1 MIIKGV
7 FTILLFY
14 VIGIGASHL
23 IGGVI
28 PGSVCGML
36 LLFAAL
42 CLGIVKPDNVRSV
55 ARALTQNMAVLFVPA
70 GVGIMAQYDLIA
82 QNWVGILTIT
92 IVCTLLVLLSTGGI
106 AQYLNNRFKNN
117 NTNNSK

>member
-7 FTILLFY
+7 FIILLFY

-92 IVCTLLVLLSTGGI
+92 IVCTLIVLLSTGGI
-106 AQYLNNRFKNN
+106 AQYLNNHFKNN
-117 NTNNSK
+117 NTNNGK

>member
-82 QNWVGILTIT
+82 QNWVGILSIT

-106 AQYLNNRFKNN
+106 AQYLNNHFKNN
-117 NTNNSK
+117 NTNNGK

>member
-1 MIIKGV
+1 MILKGV
-7 FTILLFY
+7 FIILSFY
-14 VIGIGASHL
+14 ILGIVSSNL
-23 IGGVI
+23 IGGLI

-42 CLGIVKPDNVRSV
+42 CGGIVKPDSVRSV

-82 QNWVGILTIT
+82 QNWVGIITIT
-92 IVCTLLVLLSTGGI
+92 IMCTLLVLLSTGGI
-106 AQYLNNRFKNN
+106 AQYLNNHFKNN
-117 NTNNSK
+117 DINKSK

>member
-1 MIIKGV
+1 MIIKGIC
-7 FTILLFY
+7 TILAFY
-14 VIGIGASHL
+14 FLGIGLSAL
-23 IGGVI
+23 IGGLI

-42 CLGIVKPDNVRSV
+42 CLRIVKPDDVRTV

-70 GVGIMAQYDLIA
+70 GVGIMAQYELIA
-82 QNWVGILTIT
+82 QNWVGVITIT

-106 AQYLNNRFKNN
+106 AQYLNNRSRNN
-117 NTNNSK
+117 NIKTR

>member
-1 MIIKGV
+1 MIIKGICI
-7 FTILLFY
+7 ILSFY
-14 VIGIGASHL
+14 AVGIGISHL
-23 IGGVI
+23 IGGII

-42 CLGIVKPDNVRSV
+42 CMRIVKPDSVRSV

-82 QNWVGILTIT
+82 QNWVGIISIT
-92 IVCTLLVLLSTGGI
+92 IVSTLLVLLTTGSI
-106 AQYLNNRFKNN
+106 AQYLNNRIKNKR
-117 NTNNSK
+117 TNNR

>member
-7 FTILLFY
+7 FAILLFY
-14 VIGIGASHL
+14 VIGIGASQL

-42 CLGIVKPDNVRSV
+42 CLGIVKPDNVRIV

-106 AQYLNNRFKNN
+106 AQYINNHFKNN
-117 NTNNSK
+117 NTNNGK

>member
-7 FTILLFY
+7 FIILLFY

>member
-7 FTILLFY
+7 FTTLLFY

-42 CLGIVKPDNVRSV
+42 CMGIVKPDSVRSV

-70 GVGIMAQYDLIA
+70 GAGIMAQYDLIA

-106 AQYLNNRFKNN
+106 AQYLNNHFKNN

>member
-1 MIIKGV
+1 MILKGV
-7 FTILLFY
+7 FIILLFY
-14 VIGIGASHL
+14 VLGIGASHL
-23 IGGVI
+23 IGGII

-42 CLGIVKPDNVRSV
+42 FLGIVKPDNVRSV
-55 ARALTQNMAVLFVPA
+55 AHALTQNMAVLFVPA
-70 GVGIMAQYDLIA
+70 GVGVMAQYDLIA

-106 AQYLNNRFKNN
+106 AQYLNNHFKNN
-117 NTNNSK
+117 NTNNDK

>member
-7 FTILLFY
+7 FAILLFY

-36 LLFAAL
+36 LLFASL

-55 ARALTQNMAVLFVPA
+55 ARALTQNMAVLFLPA

-92 IVCTLLVLLSTGGI
+92 IVSTLLVLLSTGGI
-106 AQYLNNRFKNN
+106 AQYLNNHFKNN
-117 NTNNSK
+117 NTNNRK

>member
-1 MIIKGV
+1 MIIKEV

-42 CLGIVKPDNVRSV
+42 CMGIVKPDNVRSV

-106 AQYLNNRFKNN
+106 AQYLNNHFKNN

>member
-7 FTILLFY
+7 FAILLFY

-106 AQYLNNRFKNN
+106 AQYLNNHFKNN
-117 NTNNSK
+117 NANNGK

>member
-1 MIIKGV
+1 MIVKGV
-7 FTILLFY
+7 FIILLFY
-14 VIGIGASHL
+14 VLGIGASHL

-42 CLGIVKPDNVRSV
+42 CLRIVKPDSVRSV

-82 QNWVGILTIT
+82 QNWAGILTIT
-92 IVCTLLVLLSTGGI
+92 IVCTLLVLLSTGAI
-106 AQYLNNRFKNN
+106 VQYLDKKHSKNK
-117 NTNNSK
+117 TNDRL

>member
-55 ARALTQNMAVLFVPA
+55 ARALTQNMAVLFLPA

-92 IVCTLLVLLSTGGI
+92 IVCTLLVLLSTGGM
-106 AQYLNNRFKNN
+106 AQHLNNHFKNN
-117 NTNNSK
+117 NTNNEK

>member
-1 MIIKGV
+1 MIVKGV
-7 FTILLFY
+7 FIILLFY
-14 VIGIGASHL
+14 VLGIGTSHL

-42 CLGIVKPDNVRSV
+42 CLRIVKPDSVRSV

-70 GVGIMAQYDLIA
+70 GVGIMAQYNLIA
-82 QNWVGILTIT
+82 QNWAGILTIT

-106 AQYLNNRFKNN
+106 VQYLNKNFRNN
-117 NTNNSK
+117 NANKR

>member
-7 FTILLFY
+7 FAILLFY

-106 AQYLNNRFKNN
+106 AQYLNNHFKNN
-117 NTNNSK
+117 NTNKGK

>member
-14 VIGIGASHL
+14 VIGIGTSHL

-82 QNWVGILTIT
+82 QNWVGILSIT

-106 AQYLNNRFKNN
+106 AQYLNNHFKNN

>member
-7 FTILLFY
+7 FVILAFY
-14 VIGIGASHL
+14 FLGIGLSTL
-23 IGGVI
+23 IGGLI

-42 CLGIVKPDNVRSV
+42 CLRIVQPDSVRTV

-70 GVGIMAQYDLIA
+70 GVGIMAQYELIA
-82 QNWVGILTIT
+82 QNWVGIISIT
-92 IVCTLLVLLSTGGI
+92 IVSTLLVLISTG
-106 AQYLNNRFKNN
+106 ATVQYLNKHFKNN
-117 NTNNSK
+117 NTNTRQ

>member
-92 IVCTLLVLLSTGGI
+92 IVSTLLVLLSTGGI
-106 AQYLNNRFKNN
+106 AQYLNNHFKNN
-117 NTNNSK
+117 NTHNSK

>member
-14 VIGIGASHL
+14 VIGIGASLL

-106 AQYLNNRFKNN
+106 AQYLNNHFKNN
-117 NTNNSK
+117 NTNNEK

>member
-1 MIIKGV
+1 MILKGV
-7 FTILLFY
+7 FIILAFY
-14 VIGIGASHL
+14 MIGNLISYL
-23 IGGVI
+23 IGGII

-106 AQYLNNRFKNN
+106 AQYLNNHFKNN
-117 NTNNSK
+117 NTNNEK